1 MATQKITILL
11 AHSFVGW
18 ILCAATMGI
27 SMSVTS
33 PENALIVHA
42 IIAPVL
48 FVSVSSVY
56 FRMYS
61 FTSPL
66 QTAAFFLVFVMTM
79 NFLVVTRNLNGNFE
93 RSNVPLATWIPLL
106 LIFVSTLLTGLCVQR
121 RRLA

>member
-27 SMSVTS
+27 SMAVTS

-93 RSNVPLATWIPLL
+93 MSNVPLATWIPLL

>member
-27 SMSVTS
+27 SMAVTS